1 MRARSIG
8 ITTLVTIAAA
18 LLVACVSPPPAPAY
32 PEIRFTHKTPID
44 LDVREIIV
52 VDDYEPPLA
61 RPNVGHEF
69 PVTPTEAIQ
78 SWARDRLRATGPT
91 GIARLVIE
99 KASVTTRRLR
109 TKTTLQGLF
118 TREEAHE
125 LTADIQARIIVG
137 DEGLT
142 SAGFALA
149 TVTGRRTMLEDLS
162 LNQRDDAYY
171 AFTRRLL
178 EAFDREM
185 EQSIRQHLPDLVR

>member
-1 MRARSIG
+1 M
-8 ITTLVTIAAA
+8 
-18 LLVACVSPPPAPAY
+18 
-32 PEIRFTHKTPID
+32 
-44 LDVREIIV
+44 
-52 VDDYEPPLA
+52 
-61 RPNVGHEF
+61 
-69 PVTPTEAIQ
+69 TPTEAIQ

-99 KASVTTRRLR
+99 KASVATRRLR

-118 TREEAHE
+118 TRVEAHE

-162 LNQRDDAYY
+162 LNQRDDVYY